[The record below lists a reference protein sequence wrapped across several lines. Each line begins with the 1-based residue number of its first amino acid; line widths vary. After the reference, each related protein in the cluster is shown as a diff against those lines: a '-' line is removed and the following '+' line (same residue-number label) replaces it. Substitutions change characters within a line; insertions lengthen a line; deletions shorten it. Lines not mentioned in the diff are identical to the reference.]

1 MMAILLGDSKA
12 KLYLGDTPIFS
23 GSEQNPLPV
32 MNDVAIL
39 LYSEDY
45 NPYDMSWNDNIS
57 GRRFEKGTSQR
68 RWSYVSNG
76 GVYSDS
82 TINISNNILTTGFT
96 IYIVGAFTPNRTS
109 GWTALLTIM
118 SSTNGTDFNDENGAM
133 FSNGNNFLV
142 NGLFEPDARSEGRPE
157 YVTATPAD
165 LGKACFVMRFT
176 PENNFVEA
184 IKDDGTVAGTF
195 TVTLPS
201 TGIYYRILLTT
212 RMDDSISGP
221 NSTLLAVAVAYS
233 AHTNE
238 QIAQN
243 LQFLRS
249 KYGIT

>member
-1 MMAILLGDSKA
+1 MAIFLGDDKA
-12 KLYLGDTPIFS
+12 KLYLGDTLIL
-23 GSEQNPLPV
+23 GCEQYPLPV

-45 NPYDMSWNDNIS
+45 NSYDMSWNDTIN
-57 GRRFEKGTSQR
+57 GRRFEKGTAR

-82 TINISNNILTTGFT
+82 TIDISNNIFTTGFT
-96 IYIVGAFTPNRTS
+96 IYVVGTFTPNKT
-109 GWTALLTIM
+109 GDWTALITIV

-133 FSNGNNFLV
+133 FYKDNDFRI
-142 NGLFEPDARSEGRPE
+142 NGLFTPSAGVSGRPE
-157 YVTATPAD
+157 YTVATPGV
-165 LGKACFVMRFT
+165 LGKACFAMRFN

-184 IKDDGTVAGTF
+184 IKDDGTVPGTF
-195 TVTLPS
+195 TVTIPS

-212 RMDDSISGP
+212 RMDSSIKGP
-221 NSTLLAVAVAYS
+221 NSTLLAAAVAYS
-233 AHTNE
+233 AHTDA

-249 KYGIT
+249 KYEIT

>member
-1 MMAILLGDSKA
+1 MPILLGDSKA

-57 GRRFEKGTSQR
+57 GRRFEKGTLQR

-82 TINISNNILTTGFT
+82 TIDISNNIRMTGFT
-96 IYIVGAFTPNRTS
+96 IYAVGAFTPNRTS

-142 NGLFEPDARSEGRPE
+142 NGLFEPDASSKGRPE
-157 YVTATPAD
+157 YVTASPGE
-165 LGKACFVMRFT
+165 LGKACFVMRLT

-195 TVTLPS
+195 SVTLPS

-212 RMDDSISGP
+212 KMDDYISGP
-221 NSTLLAVAVAYS
+221 NSTLLAAAVAYS

-249 KYGIT
+249 KYEIT

>member
-1 MMAILLGDSKA
+1 MSVRLGDSVA
-12 KLYLGDTPIFS
+12 KVYLGDILIS
-23 GSEQNPLPV
+23 GSGAPDPLPV

-57 GRRFEKGTSQR
+57 GRRFKKGTAQR
-68 RWSYVSNG
+68 RWSWVSNG

-82 TINISNNILTTGFT
+82 TIDISNNILTTGFT
-96 IYIVGAFTPNRTS
+96 IYVVGAFTPNRTT

-133 FSNGNNFLV
+133 FSNSNDFRI
-142 NGLFEPDARSEGRPE
+142 NGLFEPDARSKGRPE
-157 YVTATPAD
+157 YVVATTGE
-165 LGKACFVMRFT
+165 LGKACFAMRFT

-184 IKDDGTVAGTF
+184 IEADGTVAGTF
-195 TVTLPS
+195 SVTLPS

-212 RMDDSISGP
+212 RMDDYISGP
-221 NSTLLAVAVAYS
+221 NSTLLAAAVAYS

-238 QIAQN
+238 QMTQN
-243 LQFLRS
+243 LQFLCS
-249 KYGIT
+249 KYEIT